1 LQDSWRLAIVL
12 DLSIRIGLLEFR
24 HGDAI
29 GNIKE
34 DGESSRKSASGRLFR
49 PF

>member
-1 LQDSWRLAIVL
+1 LATVL
-12 DLSIRIGLLEFR
+12 NLCIGVSRLEFR

-34 DGESSRKSASGRLFR
+34 DGDRSRKSASGRLFR
-49 PF
+49 PC